1 MNIDEHEYFSDTASP
16 LPHYLDN
23 FSYSITESY
32 STHPIVVPNGDLE
45 FSISN
50 KEPKSISSIISAQLL
65 VEWETYLCED
75 SENSKSL
82 KLKKFLQ
89 CFISLY
95 SIQPVQAIISFP
107 GDLSFVCTLLAKEL
121 IALLNQIKLDIYKEP
136 VSNTPTVIKSK
147 NSVLKSCDKLECL
160 SNDFGYLLLH
170 TLNILCGQVSPGH
183 VELPLKILLILK
195 QIIPN
200 LDLSTPQP
208 ILTETAQSDFANLK
222 ILSMDELSSRSIKV
236 RPTLFDP
243 FQMERSSRGGYA
255 SSDVI
260 LSEWSEA
267 YKNSNE
273 LEIFNDKIE
282 SLSARSNVEI
292 VILLLSLFENLIQTE
307 SIIGNAIT
315 IHVCL
320 IHGLMDVHKK
330 ICDQEVSAYTNSRPD
345 EQLAH
350 TSDSIK
356 MLFLRLSLRVCFSE
370 LILVSK
376 HTQVLLFLLRTAPTA
391 TFSFLKNSL
400 QLPSNTNHF
409 GFKTVI
415 SEALNGTMLANR
427 LIISQL
433 ESLGTRQRTVLIEF
447 LGVLGDNLFPLIP
460 DTIRTIDKNFTPP
473 SDLESHSYN
482 LLVLS
487 LKSANESLI
496 NFIDEL
502 FKINIKEV
510 TVFANRLATDLI
522 DLIISRDICALI
534 TSHILFSLR
543 NSKSSPQTIHD
554 LTFVPFLDNLA
565 KFHDTPEIQL
575 QILDIIENTLIK
587 ISDCEETAY
596 FRKVETQAPN
606 SWKFLHIYQRMLS
619 PTSDLCSTT
628 GELIGIQERKA
639 LLTHLARLLHLGRFQ
654 LRKTVVF
661 KVLFPLLISINK
673 YITHTCISKGQ
684 EICIIDYTTIRD
696 EAVRLLELVSSSL
709 QLLSKSS
716 KLRDQQGE
724 FFFEDGEEKQ
734 LYEDYLE
741 ILFSWIGNQNE
752 LRKAVIKS
760 LKCVCMRESRQY
772 FTGKISYNRATEST
786 IVPSHPLTDDPF
798 VGLSKSI
805 DLADD
810 SEEMRFQTIKLKN
823 GTFLFGLILG
833 LSSLPDPTNTV
844 ASADLWSYAHENYK
858 LKLNSN
864 TAIKL
869 ALSELYLAPSFEA
882 IIDNLP
888 VIHSRLELHRDLWRA
903 VTEILSHQHPSSSF
917 LAQWILSYKLDDL
930 FVTCAHGLGKFM
942 KRINEYIK
950 FHVNSPNHTSL
961 EKLSSVLVSM
971 FTYAIS
977 IKGLCCVVSL
987 KTERSQ
993 SKSLQGLKRL
1003 VKSLNGDCLKEIDFF
1018 KCPSGKYYVYT
1029 LMSLSTL
1036 TLVNPQQLKKNYHV
1050 HGLNGVDHYPVNSDP
1065 YLGRLFTNSIRE
1077 ISHSQTTESH
1087 DQGYVAEIED
1097 YLAPDLSFSV
1107 KKKTP
1112 HTTQE
1117 GNIIY
1122 FPEAIR
1128 QVFILFEM
1136 SLAPHNITP
1145 EVLKDAL
1152 PTFELLLEIIK
1163 SPYNLHILHLSLIFT
1178 KLIKICGHIL
1188 VNDEAMAES
1197 ECGSNIARLLKL
1209 LGKYSINPQQL
1220 KMLLLLFHKAN
1231 YTHKIAEILAY
1242 ISDFSKDGL
1251 IPPCYFISFPL
1262 TSLKFDFLSNEKE
1275 QQNTILRFWE
1285 LKSHESAPVPDT
1297 LSKGESMPRHKPHYI
1312 RLPKT
1317 DHSLLSGAS
1326 FSLWLSVTP
1335 GLHSIP
1341 LFSIEMTDSFY
1352 GITHRMLV
1360 TATDLSRTVK
1370 IIPITIKTSKLGVFP
1385 SNVDSL
1391 EFENILRPG
1400 MWQNLGLSVW
1410 YEKEPKDPQGLRIS
1424 VLLYID
1430 GTKMSEVKE
1439 IRFPDPHPTNC
1450 LTLWH
1455 VVLGGEVPNIRLTGD
1470 VVSTNWKFSSLVVY
1484 RAILGSREM
1493 GHIYRRGPHIVS
1505 PYGLFNA
1512 QTIKSGELPGFLF
1525 SYSAFEHCTLLYS
1538 RMKAQSESPM
1548 NDTIELKMID
1558 DQSRSIQPQILPHL
1572 PDILHG
1578 WGGISALLYLIAM
1591 LVRDGGPDNEYPV
1604 YLVLQTIKSC
1614 CEFHRFTNESM
1625 IQIKGI
1631 VLLSRVFESPKAPV
1645 GEQILELFLSWCKD
1659 YNGRISSPEILKHI
1673 LLNWRIWNRCQPVWK
1688 CLLKKLNNFLTV
1700 DGNIEV
1706 FRSTKTLHR
1715 LLFSLQ
1721 ERSLD
1726 KFQSPLSIEVAN
1738 HYLILIRSL
1747 VEQQFDD
1754 KKIFQVNLRLITEFF
1769 FVSQLHPDPVEK
1781 SIRVTRENI
1790 SNFMSTISR
1799 NISSNISPSAFCE
1812 IQTPENSLFS
1822 NNPIINSS
1830 HLQVSG
1836 SLVAQNLADTMLPH
1850 QPHTQNIELYASL
1863 TNSVNITIE
1872 LAILDLIVSV
1882 LVNTP
1887 DSLSHLFFEADSPL
1901 KQEVLLHD
1909 SCMYTVCHRTKLI
1922 DTLRILY
1929 LRVTEIHRLRFME
1942 MRGFHVL
1949 GVKLSK
1955 HSVSRDLVEA
1965 CFRWISP
1972 AIKLNLAGEL
1982 GLTDR
1987 TIPTFNLHASILI
2000 FYIIEPCAVACVR
2013 TCHQSLLLLMKL
2025 FQDIPNFA
2033 NLAYKEHLLEN
2044 LYIFAFQV
2052 KATKKFDLISE
2063 DDKVL
2068 LIKDIRTFFEVI
2080 CFYAII
2086 SPSLFSMLEDFLT
2099 FFHSYEMK
2107 CKDNPEFKIGYQFS
2121 RVLQYL
2127 ALKESF
2133 TIILNMD
2140 TSKIAPPLSIG
2151 KMVEQEDL
2159 SKRFKELISRALG
2172 IILFTH
2178 PVFTEDNSTFF
2189 VPASGTTSYNLNEQS
2204 EEVSLLDSSITI
2216 VITEFNYSRTEIQNI
2231 DWLFASM
2238 ILLKL
2243 SEILLSLRRELYM
2256 KYDSAKKNRNFV
2268 DKPNHLSQ
2276 FFKLFSF
2283 MLDTKRPKALR
2294 SYAIWCMLNH
2304 KTCRSL
2310 VKEIAGDEKSS
2321 VFYDCKDTRERFLI
2335 RLVYKASELFH
2346 QFGPDTQFFPP
2357 DKCQYVSDFFD
2368 TILDRKQKAYLPR
2381 SFAKLADIWNEG
2393 TKSEYSKLAEINNAW
2408 RKEENEART
2417 YWNQD
2422 MDNHRAT
2429 VLESW
2434 RRDKRATQECKE
2446 QIDDIAHELH
2456 IGIKGCALQNL
2467 REWHTHVLGCLH
2479 GWRSLIQNMMHD
2491 RSLWFGDDTRHKIWG
2506 LDPTEG
2512 PNRIRMRL
2520 MQMPCD
2526 IQPSLF
2532 NGDKKFSTETKH
2544 PMIYL
2549 FLDLP
2554 EHLKDIQLN
2563 EKPPHD
2569 EITLDMPC
2577 SSISQDLKR
2586 NGTLIITT
2594 KELFFFSDQPL
2605 KEISHTKLLP
2615 YDSECTGVS
2624 WKIADLAHIYQRL
2637 CKLKDIALEFCLFNG
2652 HTLFLEF
2659 ENKKSRDEVYDKIL
2673 YLHTGKLKNN
2683 MNTKVKDRVEECIAK
2698 WRQGGSNFQLIMDLN
2713 QLAGRTFNDLM
2724 QYPVFP
2730 FVLNDYTS
2738 NELNLSNSKSFRD
2751 LSLPLPA
2758 QSEEG
2763 RNKLW
2768 ENYNETERELM
2779 YTSLYSNTPSVLY
2792 FLIRIPPFTQQF
2804 IEFQGGRFDLADRS
2818 FHNIQTIWSQ
2828 NTEPGSKSFKELIPE
2843 FFYFPEIFINRADL
2857 KLGVRQCKTCVKDVE
2872 LPNWASNDPRL
2883 FVLKHRQALESP
2895 FVSKNIHKWLDLI
2908 FGCKQRDEGAVNA
2921 FNVFDRRLYSF
2932 YDISEFEKLVQVKML
2947 EHTGQVPK
2955 QLMPHRPFP
2964 SRDYTLTRMPIG
2976 ILPVGISGTTSRKS
2990 PVTSFL
2996 NNIIPNIGV
3005 VLLIQYEC
3013 EYFIGASR
3021 KLYPELEMK
3030 ESQSH
3035 RRDKSG
3041 PITQLTYCDN
3051 DFTLIAVSE
3060 NCRVSLRNKRS
3071 HTEFQGVAGLLR
3083 WGFWDNHVELREVRE
3098 KSSHS
3103 YCYVY
3108 GHPLEKITACQ
3119 FVDNDVFV
3127 TGSSMGV
3134 VTYWQTQRDEKDNL
3148 VTANPSFL
3156 HGHSEPV
3163 TALAI
3168 CIPYSIMVSGSA
3180 DRSIIVWDINRVAF
3194 VRSIST
3200 PKEAGSVICI
3210 AISHTLGDIAV
3221 ACESGG
3227 GGSTLSVWTI
3237 NGQFI
3242 KQLHMNI
3249 GITCMQYT
3257 AALEG
3262 VHINVLAT
3270 GHQDGWVRFLSSW
3283 NLSIVR
3289 ELNTHTNNTITAIGF
3304 GPTYKEV
3311 VVGSENGYIGLWN
3324 LQPKPH

>member
-1 MNIDEHEYFSDTASP
+1 MSIEEPDYFSDTASA
-16 LPHYLDN
+16 HLDN
-23 FSYSITESY
+23 FSFSITDSY
-32 STHPIVVPNGDLE
+32 STHHIVIPNGDFE

-50 KEPKSISSIISAQLL
+50 KEPTSISNIISAQLL
-65 VEWETYLCED
+65 VEWETYLGED
-75 SENSKSL
+75 SENLKPL

-95 SIQPVQAIISFP
+95 SIQPAQAIISFP
-107 GDLSFVCTLLAKEL
+107 GDLSFVCTLLSKEL
-121 IALLNQIKLDIYKEP
+121 VTLLNQIKLDIYKEP
-136 VSNTPTVIKSK
+136 DYNTPIVIKSK
-147 NSVLKSCDKLECL
+147 NSVLKSCHKLECL

-195 QIIPN
+195 QIIPSLN
-200 LDLSTPQP
+200 LLTPQL
-208 ILTETAQSDFANLK
+208 ILSETAQANFTNLK
-222 ILSMDELSSRSIKV
+222 ILSIDELSSRSTKV

-243 FQMERSSRGGYA
+243 FQMERSSRGEYA

-260 LSEWSEA
+260 LHEWSVT

-273 LEIFNDKIE
+273 LGIFNDNIE
-282 SLSARSNVEI
+282 SLCARSNVEI
-292 VILLLSLFENLIQTE
+292 VLLLLSLFENLIQTE
-307 SIIGNAIT
+307 SIIGNAIK

-330 ICDQEVSAYTNSRPD
+330 ICDQEVTAFNNLHQD
-345 EQLAH
+345 EQLTH
-350 TSDSIK
+350 STDSIK

-376 HTQVLLFLLRTAPTA
+376 QTQVLLFLLRTAPTA
-391 TFSFLKNSL
+391 TFSFLKNTL
-400 QLPSNTNHF
+400 QLPTLQNTNHF
-409 GFKTVI
+409 GFNTVI
-415 SEALNGTMLANR
+415 SEALNGTMLVNR
-427 LIISQL
+427 MIISQL
-433 ESLGTRQRTVLIEF
+433 ESIGVRQRAVLIEF
-447 LGVLGDNLFPLIP
+447 LGVLGDNLFPIIP
-460 DTIRTIDKNFTPP
+460 DTIRKIDKNFTPP

-482 LLVLS
+482 LLVMS
-487 LKSANESLI
+487 LKSANASLI
-496 NFIDEL
+496 KFLDEL
-502 FKINIKEV
+502 FKINIQEV
-510 TVFANRLATDLI
+510 TAFASTLATDLI
-522 DLIISRDICALI
+522 DLIISRDLCAWI

-543 NSKSSPQTIHD
+543 NSKSSPHTIHA
-554 LTFVPFLDNLA
+554 LTFIPFLNNLS
-565 KFHDTPEIQL
+565 KFHDTPDIQL
-575 QILDIIENTLIK
+575 QILDIIENTLIR
-587 ISDCEETAY
+587 ISDCEETLY
-596 FRKVETQAPN
+596 FSKLETQGSH
-606 SWKFLHIYQRMLS
+606 SWKFLDLYQRMLS

-628 GELIGIQERKA
+628 GELIGIQERQA
-639 LLTHLARLLHLGRFQ
+639 LLTHLARLLHLGGFQ

-661 KVLFPLLISINK
+661 KVLFPLLVSINK
-673 YITHTCISKGQ
+673 YITSPPISEPK
-684 EICIIDYTTIRD
+684 EICIVNSATVRD

-716 KLRDQQGE
+716 KQRDQQGE

-772 FTGKISYNRATEST
+772 FTGMISYNRATESI
-786 IVPSHPLTDDPF
+786 IVPSHPLNDDPF
-798 VGLSKSI
+798 ASLSRSI
-805 DLADD
+805 TIADD
-810 SEEMRFQTIKLKN
+810 HEEMRFQTITLRN
-823 GTFLFGLILG
+823 GTFIFGLILG

-844 ASADLWSYAHENYK
+844 ASSDLWSHAHENYK

-869 ALSELYLAPSFEA
+869 ALSELYLAPNFET
-882 IIDNLP
+882 IINNLP

-903 VTEILSHQHPSSSF
+903 VAEILSHQHPSSSF
-917 LAQWILSYKLDDL
+917 LAHWIISYKLDDL

-942 KRINEYIK
+942 KRINEFIK
-950 FHVNSPNHTSL
+950 FNVNSPNHSSL
-961 EKLSSVLVSM
+961 EKLCSVLVSM

-987 KTERSQ
+987 KTERSEA
-993 SKSLQGLKRL
+993 KGLQGLKRL
-1003 VKSLNGDCLKEIDFF
+1003 IKSLNGDCLKEIDFY

-1036 TLVNPQQLKKNYHV
+1036 TLVNPHQLKKNYHV
-1050 HGLNGVDHYPVNSDP
+1050 HGLNDVDRYPVNSDL

-1077 ISHSQTTESH
+1077 NSQSQTTESH

-1097 YLAPDLSFSV
+1097 FLAPDLSFSV
-1107 KKKTP
+1107 KKNIP
-1112 HTTQE
+1112 RSTQE
-1117 GNIIY
+1117 GNIVY

-1128 QVFILFEM
+1128 QVFTLFEM

-1145 EVLKDAL
+1145 EVLKDAF
-1152 PTFELLLEIIK
+1152 PTFELLLEISK
-1163 SPYNLHILHLSLIFT
+1163 SPYNLHILHLLQIFT

-1188 VNDEAMAES
+1188 VNDETMAES
-1197 ECGSNIARLLKL
+1197 DCGNIITRLLKI

-1231 YTHKIAEILAY
+1231 YTHKIAEILAS
-1242 ISDFSKDGL
+1242 ISDFSKEGL

-1262 TSLKFDFLSNEKE
+1262 TSLKFDHVPSEKD

-1285 LKSHESAPVPDT
+1285 LKSHESTPIPDT
-1297 LSKGESMPRHKPHYI
+1297 ITKESISRHKPYCI

-1317 DHSLLSGAS
+1317 DHKLLSGAS
-1326 FSLWLSVTP
+1326 FSFWLSVTH

-1341 LFSIEMTDSFY
+1341 LFSIELTDSY
-1352 GITHRMLV
+1352 SITHRLLII
-1360 TATDLSRTVK
+1360 ATDLSRTIK
-1370 IIPITIKTSKLGVFP
+1370 IIPITLKTSKFATFP
-1385 SNVDSL
+1385 SNIDSI

-1400 MWQNLGLSVW
+1400 MWQNLGISVW
-1410 YEKEPKDPQGLRIS
+1410 YDKEPKDPQGLRVY
-1424 VLLYID
+1424 VLIYID
-1430 GTKMSEVKE
+1430 GTKINGVKE
-1439 IRFPDPHPTNC
+1439 IRFPDPRPTNN
-1450 LTLWH
+1450 LSLLN
-1455 VVLGGEVPNIRLTGD
+1455 VIIGGEVPNIRLTSD
-1470 VVSTNWKFSSLVVY
+1470 VASTNWKFSSLVVY
-1484 RAILGSREM
+1484 RAILGSKEM
-1493 GHIYRRGPHIVS
+1493 GHIFRRGPHIVS

-1512 QTIKSGELPGFLF
+1512 QTIKSGELPSFLF
-1525 SYSAFEHCTLLYS
+1525 SYSAFEHCSFLYS
-1538 RMKAQSESPM
+1538 RIKTESDAPM
-1548 NDTIELKMID
+1548 NDAIELKLID

-1572 PDILHG
+1572 PDVLHC

-1591 LVRDGGPDNEYPV
+1591 LVRDGGPNNEYPV

-1625 IQIKGI
+1625 MRIKGI
-1631 VLLSRVFESPKAPV
+1631 VLLSRVFESSKAPV
-1645 GEQILELFLSWCKD
+1645 GEHILELFLSWCKD
-1659 YNGRISSPEILKHI
+1659 YNGKISSPEILKHI

-1688 CLLKKLNNFLTV
+1688 CLLKKLNNFLIV
-1700 DGNIEV
+1700 DGNIDV
-1706 FRSTKTLHR
+1706 FRNANTLHR

-1726 KFQSPLSIEVAN
+1726 KYISPLSIEVAD

-1754 KKIFQVNLRLITEFF
+1754 KKTFQVNLRLITEFF

-1790 SNFMSTISR
+1790 YNLMNTTSR
-1799 NISSNISPSAFCE
+1799 NISSSLSPSAFCD

-1822 NNPIINSS
+1822 NSPIVNSP
-1830 HLQVSG
+1830 LIQVSEPND
-1836 SLVAQNLADTMLPH
+1836 VPHNLPDNLLPNYP
-1850 QPHTQNIELYASL
+1850 QTQNVDLYSSL
-1863 TNSVNITIE
+1863 TNSVNVTIE

-1887 DSLSHLFFEADSPL
+1887 DSLSHLFFDPDSPL

-1909 SCMYTVCHRTKLI
+1909 SCMYTVFHRTKLI

-1955 HSVSRDLVEA
+1955 HSVSRNLVEA

-1972 AIKLNLAGEL
+1972 AIQLNLAGEL

-2000 FYIIEPCAVACVR
+2000 FYIIEPCALACVR

-2044 LYIFAFQV
+2044 LYIFAFQI
-2052 KATKKFDLISE
+2052 KATKKFDILSG
-2063 DDKVL
+2063 DDRGL

-2086 SPSLFSMLEDFLT
+2086 SPSLFSMLEDYLT

-2107 CKDNPEFKIGYQFS
+2107 CMDNPDYKIGYQFS

-2133 TIILNMD
+2133 AIILNMD

-2151 KMVEQEDL
+2151 KMVDQEDL
-2159 SKRFKELISRALG
+2159 SKRFKELLSRALG

-2178 PVFTEDNSTFF
+2178 PVFTEDNSVFF
-2189 VPASGTTSYNLNEQS
+2189 APTIGTSSYNLNEQS
-2204 EEVSLLDSSITI
+2204 EEISLLDASITI
-2216 VITEFNYSRTEIQNI
+2216 VISESNYSRTDIQNI

-2243 SEILLSLRRELYM
+2243 SEMLLSLRRDLYM

-2283 MLDTKRPKALR
+2283 MLDTKRPKVLR

-2321 VFYDCKDTRERFLI
+2321 VFYDCKDTREKFLI

-2346 QFGPDTQFFPP
+2346 QMGPDDRFFPP
-2357 DKCQYVSDFFD
+2357 EKHQSVFDFFD
-2368 TILDRKQKAYLPR
+2368 TILERKQKSYLPR
-2381 SFAKLADIWNEG
+2381 SFAKLADLWNEG
-2393 TKSEYSKLAEINNAW
+2393 TKSEYSKLSEINNAW
-2408 RKEENEART
+2408 RKEENESRT

-2429 VLESW
+2429 VIESW
-2434 RRDKRATQECKE
+2434 RRAKRATQECKE
-2446 QIDDIAHELH
+2446 QVDHIAHELH

-2467 REWHTHVLGCLH
+2467 RKWHTHVLGCLH

-2491 RSLWFGDDTRHKIWG
+2491 RSLWFGDDNRHKIWG

-2526 IQPSLF
+2526 IEPSLF
-2532 NGDKKFSTETKH
+2532 NGDKRFSTETKH
-2544 PMIYL
+2544 PLIYL

-2563 EKPPHD
+2563 EKPPYV
-2569 EITLDMPC
+2569 EIILDMPC
-2577 SSISQDLKR
+2577 SSISQDHKR
-2586 NGTLIITT
+2586 NGTLIITA

-2637 CKLKDIALEFCLFNG
+2637 CKLKDIALEFCLHNG

-2659 ENKKSRDEVYDKIL
+2659 ENKKGRDDVYDKIL

-2683 MNTKVKDRVEECIAK
+2683 MNTKLKDRVEECIAK

-2738 NELNLSNSKSFRD
+2738 NELNLANSKSFRD

-2763 RNKLW
+2763 RNKLL
-2768 ENYNETERELM
+2768 ENYNETEKELM

-2804 IEFQGGRFDLADRS
+2804 IEFQGGKFDLADRS
-2818 FHNIQTIWSQ
+2818 FHNINTIWNQ

-2883 FVLKHRQALESP
+2883 FVLKHRQALESQH
-2895 FVSKNIHKWLDLI
+2895 VSRNIHKWLDLI

-2921 FNVFDRRLYSF
+2921 YNVFDRRLYSF

-2955 QLMPHRPFP
+2955 QLMPNRSFP
-2964 SRDYTLTRMPIG
+2964 SKDYTLTRMPIG
-2976 ILPVGISGTTSRKS
+2976 ILPVAMSGITSRKT
-2990 PVTSFL
+2990 PATSFL
-2996 NNIIPNIGV
+2996 NNLIPNIGV

-3013 EYFIGASR
+3013 EYFIGTSR
-3021 KLYPELEMK
+3021 KLYPDLEMK

-3035 RRDKSG
+3035 RRDRSG

-3051 DFTLIAVSE
+3051 DFALIAVSE
-3060 NCRVSLRNKRS
+3060 KCRVSLRNKRS

-3098 KSSHS
+3098 KPFHS

-3119 FVDNDVFV
+3119 FIDNDVFV
-3127 TGSSMGV
+3127 TGSSMGI
-3134 VTYWQTQRDEKDNL
+3134 VTFWQTQRDEKDNL
-3148 VTANPSFL
+3148 ITANPSFL

-3180 DRSIIVWDINRVAF
+3180 DRSIIVWDINRIAF

-3237 NGQFI
+3237 NGQFV

-3257 AALEG
+3257 SALEG
-3262 VHINVLAT
+3262 VHVNVLAT

-3283 NLSIVR
+3283 NFSIVR